1 MVSYGIIITFKACSS
16 VDLIRSFIP
25 FYLKHITDVNARS
38 IGLPNPK
45 LAFVDVTV
53 IGAYER

>member
-1 MVSYGIIITFKACSS
+1 MLMQGGPY
-16 VDLIRSFIP
+16 
-25 FYLKHITDVNARS
+25 S